1 MLVAFTPRRLIRS
14 AAPATI
20 FARVSDVIE
29 ILSGWIAHNMTL
41 DIASA
46 TWSYDDRHTKEAE
59 ETNIM
64 TEGKIRTETHDRI
77 FRIVIDNPAK
87 KNAFSPAM
95 MEQLSDALTELHN
108 NDSYWVGV
116 ICAEGKDFTAG
127 LDMPKFFGP
136 NAEKRNFRE
145 GNVDVFGLQKRCKKP
160 IVTAVQGIV
169 FTIGIELMLAGD
181 IVVAADDSRFCQMEA
196 KRGIAPLGGAHFRFL
211 SRTGWGNAMYHLF
224 LCDEFTAPR
233 ALQIGLV
240 QEVVPAGQQVE
251 RAMALAAIIAQNAP
265 LGIQVTK
272 EAALQYI
279 EHGEAA
285 AIAHIP
291 KVRERVLNS
300 ADAREGI
307 QSFIE
312 RRTAVFQGR

>member
-1 MLVAFTPRRLIRS
+1 
-14 AAPATI
+14 
-20 FARVSDVIE
+20 
-29 ILSGWIAHNMTL
+29 MT
-41 DIASA
+41 A
-46 TWSYDDRHTKEAE
+46 
-59 ETNIM
+59 
-64 TEGKIRTETHDRI
+64 EGKIRTETHDRI
-77 FRIVIDNPAK
+77 FRIIIDNPAK

-108 NDSYWVGV
+108 TDNYWVGV

-145 GNVDVFGLQKRCKKP
+145 GNVDAFGLQKRCRKP

-181 IVVAADDSRFCQMEA
+181 IVFAAADARFCQMEA

-211 SRTGWGNAMYHLF
+211 SRAGWGDAMYHLF
-224 LCDEFTAPR
+224 LCDEFSAQR
-233 ALQIGLV
+233 AHAIGLV
-240 QEVVPAGQQVE
+240 QEVVPAGEQIE
-251 RAMALAAIIAQNAP
+251 RAMALAAIIARNAP

-272 EAALQYI
+272 EAAAKYV
-279 EHGEAA
+279 EAGEAA
-285 AIAHIP
+285 AIAYIP
-291 KVRERVLNS
+291 EIRERVLGS
-300 ADAREGI
+300 ADAKEGI

-312 RRTAVFQGR
+312 RRAAVFQGR